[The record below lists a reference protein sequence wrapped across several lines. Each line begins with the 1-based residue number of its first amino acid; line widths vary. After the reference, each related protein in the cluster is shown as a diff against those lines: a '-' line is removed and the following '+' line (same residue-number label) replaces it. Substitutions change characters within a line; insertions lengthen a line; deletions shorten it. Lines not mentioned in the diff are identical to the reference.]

1 MALKITEDCISCGD
15 CEPECPNTAISVGED
30 YFIINPS
37 MCTECVGH
45 FDESQCL
52 KACRYDC
59 IIPDAAFPESKAQLQ
74 EKYQTL
80 KTA

>member
-15 CEPECPNTAISVGED
+15 CEPECPNQAISIGPD

-52 KACRYDC
+52 KSCRYDC
-59 IIPDAAFPESKAQLQ
+59 IIPDPEHRESKAQLQ
-74 EKYQTL
+74 DKFEALAK
-80 KTA
+80 